1 MKKFLFGIFVLA
13 ALAGCTSSD
22 IRKPQ
27 ADIKTVWECAGELPA
42 QKGYEKN
49 IGTAGILYGLL
60 EERYIVTGGGANFP
74 HKSVLEGGAKQM
86 YSDLWLIDTKSE
98 NKIIEHINLPVEIGY
113 GASVTTEKGIYYIGG
128 SSNQQADDDI
138 LFLTLDENK
147 NLKYEKIGEL
157 PFTFQSGAAVEYNGK
172 LYIVGGKQNGT
183 PSNKVYEYN
192 LTNKVIKE
200 LPSVPAGR
208 GRTQSVA
215 QILNDSLYVFSG
227 GDTTAYT
234 DGYKYNFE
242 TGKWEEISPVRVNGK
257 EISLLG
263 AASVKLNKKE
273 MLVIGGFNKEIY
285 DDAVKKLGTLRGQEL
300 LKFKASYF
308 GADPDDFR
316 WNRDIL
322 IYNSETNSWRSIGE
336 IPFNAPCGEG
346 LVIVKNKIYSING
359 EIKPGVRTPRIYQG
373 EFIKNENR
381 NF

>member
-27 ADIKTVWECAGELPA
+27 ADIKTVWECAGELSA

-183 PSNKVYEYN
+183 PSNKLYEYN

-373 EFIKNENR
+373 EFIKK
-381 NF
+381 

>member
-257 EISLLG
+257 EISLLE

-373 EFIKNENR
+373 EFIKK
-381 NF
+381 